1 LISRVLLSHLLSLAE
16 PACLLMFF
24 NTLTDDL
31 SAHHTDEDDA
41 EEKIS
46 FSILYHALLVAQY
59 CPSQGMKLTAGRL
72 L

>member
-1 LISRVLLSHLLSLAE
+1 LISRVLLSHFLSLAE

-31 SAHHTDEDDA
+31 SAHHTGEDA